1 MTHDCIPRQRVRLS
15 GENEESKQ
23 RNLDETAIVA
33 RDPDIFTLIM
43 TSCEINRS
51 YLEEIEKTITSSAY
65 QDSDVVIDSEKGN
78 YRITKGSLQR
88 LKPGKWFNDEIV
100 NGYVSLIN
108 LREKEM
114 NIGHA
119 FAFNSFFYTL
129 LSD

>member
-1 MTHDCIPRQRVRLS
+1 MST
-15 GENEESKQ
+15 GNEEIKQ
-23 RNLDETAIVA
+23 RSLDETAIVG
-33 RDPDIFTLIM
+33 RDPDIFTLAM

-51 YLEEIEKTITSSAY
+51 YLDEIEKTIKNSAY
-65 QDSDVVIDSEKGN
+65 QDSDVVIDSDKGN
-78 YRITKGSLQR
+78 YRITKGSLHR

-114 NIGHA
+114 NLGNA

-129 LSD
+129 LLDQVK